1 VARVTRLKISR
12 REMLAAA
19 AAAWA
24 AKTAIAQPRE
34 LARLTIRQA
43 SDLLR
48 SKAVSPV
55 ELTRACLDRIQ
66 AYNSKL
72 NAFITV
78 TGEQAL
84 AEARTAENEIRSG
97 KWRGPLHGVPIALK
111 DNIDTA
117 GIRTT
122 GGSELFKD
130 RVPAE
135 DAETARRL
143 KNAGAI
149 LLGKLNLVEF
159 AYGGNPTV
167 THYGTVHNPWAL
179 DHSPGGSSSGPAAAV
194 AADLCFGSLGTDTA
208 GSIRGPA
215 GNCGIVGL
223 KPTYGR
229 ASLRGVIP
237 LSWTLDHIGPICKTV
252 EDAALMMNV
261 IAGYDPLD
269 PTTADVAVPDYTR
282 ALKAPVSKLRL
293 GRPAAYFA
301 GLNPEVA
308 KAVDAAMVVLRGL
321 TVGVTEVNLPES
333 VNGAQIWGP
342 EAYAYHAPWFTKT
355 PEKYQPAVRRSLQ
368 QGAEVKGSDYAQAR
382 RQVDLVRREVR
393 NVFANVDLL
402 VLPTS
407 VNPPGLL
414 EGAGNTP
421 NNPGRN
427 NNAPFDVFGLPA
439 ISIPCGF
446 ATGNLPV
453 GLQIVGAPFAE
464 STVFALAYAY
474 EQRTEWHKRRP
485 GLV

>member
-1 VARVTRLKISR
+1 
-12 REMLAAA
+12 MLALTAV
-19 AAAWA
+19 WA
-24 AKTAIAQPRE
+24 TRAAIAQPRE
-34 LARLTIRQA
+34 IARLTIRQA

-48 SKAVSPV
+48 SKSVSPV
-55 ELTRACLDRIQ
+55 ELTQGCLDRIKTH
-66 AYNSKL
+66 NSKL

-84 AEARTAENEIRSG
+84 AEARTAEDEIRRG
-97 KWRGPLHGVPIALK
+97 KWRGPLHGVPFALK

-117 GIRTT
+117 GVLTT

-130 RVPAE
+130 RVPTE
-135 DAETARRL
+135 DAEVARRL

-179 DHSPGGSSSGPAAAV
+179 DRSPGGSSSGPGAAV

-208 GSIRGPA
+208 GSIRMPA
-215 GNCGIVGL
+215 SNCGVVGL

-252 EDAALMMNV
+252 EDAALIMNV

-269 PTTADVAVPDYTR
+269 PTTSDAPVPDYVR
-282 ALKAPVSKLRL
+282 ALKTPTAKLRL
-293 GRPAAYFA
+293 GRPAGYFE
-301 GLNPEVA
+301 GLHPEVA
-308 KAVDAAMVVLRGL
+308 KAVDAAIEVLRTL
-321 TVGVTEVNLPES
+321 TATLSDVQLPAA
-333 VNGAQIWGP
+333 VNGAQLWGP

-355 PEKYQPAVRRSLQ
+355 PEKYQPSVRRSLE
-368 QGAEVKGSDYAQAR
+368 QGAAVKGSDYAQAR
-382 RQVDLVRREVR
+382 RQVDLLRREIR
-393 NVFANVDLL
+393 KVFANVDLL
-402 VLPTS
+402 VTPTM
-407 VNPPGLL
+407 VAPAPLL
-414 EGAGNTP
+414 EGAGNAG
-421 NNPGRN
+421 PGRN

-439 ISIPCGF
+439 ISVPCGF
-446 ATGNLPV
+446 SSGSLPV

-464 STVFALAYAY
+464 RAVLALAHAY
-474 EQRTEWHKRRP
+474 EQRTEWHKARP
-485 GLV
+485 KLS

>member
-1 VARVTRLKISR
+1 MAGITR

-19 AAAWA
+19 AAACV
-24 AKTAIAQPRE
+24 AKPAFAQTRD
-34 LARLTIRQA
+34 LTRLTIREA

-48 SKAVSPV
+48 SKSVSPV
-55 ELTRACLDRIQ
+55 DLTQACLDRINT
-66 AYNSKL
+66 YNSKL

-84 AEARTAENEIRSG
+84 AEARAAEDEIRRG

-130 RVPAE
+130 RVPTE

-143 KNAGAI
+143 KKAGAI

-167 THYGTVHNPWAL
+167 THFGTVHNPWAL
-179 DHSPGGSSSGPAAAV
+179 DRSPGGSSSGPGAAV

-208 GSIRGPA
+208 GSIRMPA
-215 GNCGIVGL
+215 SNCGVVGL

-237 LSWTLDHIGPICKTV
+237 LSWTLDHIGPICKSV
-252 EDAALMMNV
+252 EDAALIMNV

-269 PTTADVAVPDYTR
+269 PTTSDVPVPDYVR
-282 ALKAPVSKLRL
+282 ALKTPTARLRL
-293 GRPAAYFA
+293 GRPAGYFE
-301 GLNPEVA
+301 GLHPEVA
-308 KAVDAAMVVLRGL
+308 KAVDAAIEVLRTL
-321 TVGVTEVNLPES
+321 TATLSDVQLPGAI
-333 VNGAQIWGP
+333 NGAQLWGP

-355 PEKYQPAVRRSLQ
+355 PEKYQPSVRRSLE
-368 QGAEVKGSDYAQAR
+368 QGAAVKGSDYAQAR
-382 RQVDLVRREVR
+382 RQVDLLRREIR
-393 NVFANVDLL
+393 KVFANVDLL
-402 VLPTS
+402 VTPTMIT
-407 VNPPGLL
+407 PAPLL
-414 EGAGNTP
+414 EGGANAG
-421 NNPGRN
+421 PGRN
-427 NNAPFDVFGLPA
+427 NNAPFDVFGLPG
-439 ISIPCGF
+439 ISVPCGF
-446 ATGNLPV
+446 SSGELPV

-464 STVFALAYAY
+464 PAVLALAHAY
-474 EQRTEWHKRRP
+474 EQRTEWHNRRP
-485 GLV
+485 RLS